1 MAGLTDAEREK
12 FSKLSND
19 DLIEMFAAMRDE
31 RDKLNEKYTKER
43 KRFIEDALKADRDDD
58 HTETKS
64 EREGEPRELSKNTAF
79 QRLKKKIF

>member
-19 DLIEMFAAMRDE
+19 DLIEMFAAMREE

-43 KRFIEDALKADRDDD
+43 KRFIEDALKADRDD
-58 HTETKS
+58 
-64 EREGEPRELSKNTAF
+64 ERAGTGSDDEPRELSKNTAF

>member
-58 HTETKS
+58 NKES

>member
-43 KRFIEDALKADRDDD
+43 KRFIADALKEDRDDGN
-58 HTETKS
+58 TET

>member
-1 MAGLTDAEREK
+1 MAGLTDEEREK

-43 KRFIEDALKADRDDD
+43 KRFIEEALKADRDDD
-58 HTETKS
+58 HAESK
-64 EREGEPRELSKNTAF
+64 REGEPRELSKNTSF

>member
-43 KRFIEDALKADRDDD
+43 KRFIEDALKADRADEQSETGRDD
-58 HTETKS
+58 
-64 EREGEPRELSKNTAF
+64 EPRELSKNTAF

>member
-58 HTETKS
+58 HMETKS

>member
-1 MAGLTDAEREK
+1 MAELTDAEREN

-43 KRFIEDALKADRDDD
+43 KRFIEEALKADRDDD
-58 HTETKS
+58 STESK
-64 EREGEPRELSKNTAF
+64 REGEPRELSKNTAF

>member
-43 KRFIEDALKADRDDD
+43 KRFIEEALKADRDDGN
-58 HTETKS
+58 TER

>member
-43 KRFIEDALKADRDDD
+43 KRFIEEALKVDRDDD
-58 HTETKS
+58 NKESK
-64 EREGEPRELSKNTAF
+64 REGEPRELSKNTAF

>member
-1 MAGLTDAEREK
+1 MAGLTDAERENL
-12 FSKLSND
+12 SKLSND

-31 RDKLNEKYTKER
+31 RDKLSEKYTKER
-43 KRFIEDALKADRDDD
+43 KRFIAEAIHAQRDDD
-58 HTETKS
+58 TES

>member
-43 KRFIEDALKADRDDD
+43 KRFIEEALKVDRDDD
-58 HTETKS
+58 NKES

>member
-43 KRFIEDALKADRDDD
+43 KRFIEDALKADRDDGN
-58 HTETKS
+58 TET

>member
-43 KRFIEDALKADRDDD
+43 KRFIEEAFKVDRDDD
-58 HTETKS
+58 NKES

>member
-43 KRFIEDALKADRDDD
+43 KRFIEEAFKVDRDDD
-58 HTETKS
+58 NKES

-79 QRLKKKIF
+79 QRLKRKIF

>member
-43 KRFIEDALKADRDDD
+43 KRFIEDALKADREDERAETGRDD
-58 HTETKS
+58 
-64 EREGEPRELSKNTAF
+64 EPRELSKNTAF

>member
-43 KRFIEDALKADRDDD
+43 KRFIEDALKADRADEQSENRRDD
-58 HTETKS
+58 
-64 EREGEPRELSKNTAF
+64 EPRELSKNTAF